1 MHVNAFRRHHCA
13 TGVAD
18 KRHDVH
24 GPRRTATPRVFV
36 EQRHGIPCLVNVSW
50 CTARTTLA
58 EKSMVRNSF
67 SHIDIGTNTSDLC
80 QQPCASQFRK
90 PKMPSLA
97 QTMQGPYFLCCGSA
111 GNGPLAPISSGQTSI
126 YRQIDLQ
133 GVAVEHGHWPV
144 GSE

>member
-1 MHVNAFRRHHCA
+1 MRSGAIIAPQEWRISVMMCMVLVALPLLGSSLNKDMAFPVWSMCPGAPRERLWQRKVWCGTASPTLTLEPILA
-13 TGVAD
+13 T
-18 KRHDVH
+18 
-24 GPRRTATPRVFV
+24 F
-36 EQRHGIPCLVNVSW
+36 
-50 CTARTTLA
+50 
-58 EKSMVRNSF
+58 
-67 SHIDIGTNTSDLC
+67 C

-97 QTMQGPYFLCCGSA
+97 QTMQGPYFLCRGSA